1 MYFQICK
8 LLKTGLKIY
17 VITVGSQ
24 FWKKTDLLL
33 SSLKICLL
41 IEKKTATTTKN
52 RYTSVERHL
61 VIFVGKNKNL

>member
-24 FWKKTDLLL
+24 FWKK
-33 SSLKICLL
+33 KL
-41 IEKKTATTTKN
+41 ISN
-52 RYTSVERHL
+52 FQV
-61 VIFVGKNKNL
+61 

>member
-24 FWKKTDLLL
+24 FWKKNWSLTFKFKNMSTHWKKKPQQQQKTDILAY
-33 SSLKICLL
+33 KDIW
-41 IEKKTATTTKN
+41 
-52 RYTSVERHL
+52 
-61 VIFVGKNKNL
+61 